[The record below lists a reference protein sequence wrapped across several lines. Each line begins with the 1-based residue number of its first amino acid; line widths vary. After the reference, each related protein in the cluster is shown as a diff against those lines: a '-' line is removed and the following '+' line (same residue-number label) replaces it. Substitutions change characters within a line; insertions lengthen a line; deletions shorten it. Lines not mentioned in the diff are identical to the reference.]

1 MNSWAPERRKRQAA
15 MIHLWKPWEKSTGPK
30 TVARKQRVSQNA
42 FNGGVRPMMRQ
53 LAMTLR
59 DQERG
64 VRAT

>member
-15 MIHLWKPWEKSTGPK
+15 IIHLWKPWEKSTGPK
-30 TVARKQRVSQNA
+30 TLVAKQRVAQNA
-42 FNGGVRPMMRQ
+42 FEGGVRPMMRK
-53 LAMTLR
+53 LAKS

>member
-1 MNSWAPERRKRQAA
+1 
-15 MIHLWKPWEKSTGPK
+15 MIHLWNPWEKSTGPK
-30 TVARKQRVSQNA
+30 TVAGKQRVSQNA
-42 FNGGVRPMMRQ
+42 FKGGVRPMMRQ